1 MQIKFPKLLNFS
13 SIMLKSIS
21 YFSDN
26 PWGGNGSSNQNNNT
40 KKTSQD
46 NVLEFEKLLNKYKKN
61 FSGGKNNDNSQKSI
75 FSVILII
82 IALYFSTG
90 FYTIQPEEEGVVL
103 LFGKFNRVTEPGL
116 HYHLP
121 APFEKLIKVKVT
133 QINSVEIGY
142 RNLGGDRTSSRI
154 EESSMLTGDENIVD
168 INFEVQW
175 RIKDAYNYLFK
186 VRDYSAGATV
196 KNAAESA
203 MREVIGTSKIAYVL
217 SDGRAEIELEAKKLL
232 QEVLDSYESG
242 IEVARLQLLKA
253 DPPSEVIDA
262 FRDVQTAKADKEK
275 AINQA
280 EAYRNDI
287 LPRARGEA
295 QQIIEEAL
303 AYKESVVAD
312 ATGKANR
319 FDEVYQEYR
328 KARLVTQKRIFLQ
341 TMEEILESSNV
352 TILDNS
358 ISKTGMVPYL
368 PLKNNAK

>member
-1 MQIKFPKLLNFS
+1 MIKTFTNFN
-13 SIMLKSIS
+13 
-21 YFSDN
+21 DN
-26 PWGGNGSSNQNNNT
+26 PWGTSSGNDNQRKKSSAKPNPN
-40 KKTSQD
+40 
-46 NVLEFEKLLNKYKKN
+46 NVLEIEKLLNKYKNN
-61 FSGGKNNDNSQKSI
+61 FSGNKGGTGKNPKSI
-75 FSVILII
+75 FTIILVV
-82 IALYFSTG
+82 IALYLSTG

-121 APFEKLIKVKVT
+121 TPFEKLIKVKVT
-133 QINSVEIGY
+133 QINSIEIGY
-142 RNLGGDRTSSRI
+142 RNLGGDRVSSRI

-186 VRDYSAGATV
+186 VRDLSPGATV
-196 KNAAESA
+196 KSAAESA

-217 SDGRAEIELEAKKLL
+217 SDGRAEIELQAKDLL
-232 QEVLDSYESG
+232 QNILDTYDSG
-242 IEVARLQLLKA
+242 IEIARLQLLKA
-253 DPPSEVIDA
+253 DPPAEVIDA

-275 AINQA
+275 VINQA

-312 ATGKANR
+312 AVGKASR
-319 FDEVYQEYR
+319 FEEVYIEFV
-328 KARLVTQKRIFLQ
+328 KAKDVTEKRIFLQ
-341 TMEEILESSNV
+341 TMEEILQSSNV
-352 TILDNS
+352 TIIDDS
-358 ISKTGMVPYL
+358 MSKTGIVPYL
-368 PLKNNAK
+368 PINNK

>member
-1 MQIKFPKLLNFS
+1 
-13 SIMLKSIS
+13 
-21 YFSDN
+21 
-26 PWGGNGSSNQNNNT
+26 
-40 KKTSQD
+40 
-46 NVLEFEKLLNKYKKN
+46 
-61 FSGGKNNDNSQKSI
+61 
-75 FSVILII
+75 
-82 IALYFSTG
+82 
-90 FYTIQPEEEGVVL
+90 
-103 LFGKFNRVTEPGL
+103 
-116 HYHLP
+116 
-121 APFEKLIKVKVT
+121 
-133 QINSVEIGY
+133 
-142 RNLGGDRTSSRI
+142 
-154 EESSMLTGDENIVD
+154 MLTGDENIVD

-186 VRDYSAGATV
+186 VRDYTDGATV
-196 KNAAESA
+196 KSAAESA

-232 QEVLDSYESG
+232 QEILDSYESG
-242 IEVARLQLLKA
+242 IEVARLQLLNA

-358 ISKTGMVPYL
+358 ISETGMVPYL